1 LEVRSWKLEVGSC
14 WKYKKST
21 IRITKKSLRFNVNHG
36 TMEVNQN
43 KQKTKEE
50 VKK

>member
-14 WKYKKST
+14 WEIQKINNKKYG
-21 IRITKKSLRFNVNHG
+21 KSLHSTVNHG